1 MRDLSP
7 SLLFDIIAADRSPRT
22 NEEAKSMSKVK
33 LAVIGGSGVYD
44 MEALTDVEERQIT
57 TPFGD
62 PSDHIVVGTLSGKR
76 IAFLPR
82 HGRGHR
88 LTPTEVPYRANIWA
102 LKSLGVERIISIS
115 ACGSMKET
123 YAPRHIVI
131 PDQIYDNTKKRDY
144 SFFGDGLVAH
154 IGIAEPFCPHL
165 RQVLFDAVKRAGGT
179 VHMGGT
185 FITIEGPRFSTRGE
199 SNIYRSWGVDIIGMT
214 AVPEAQL
221 AREAEICY
229 ATMAHVTDYDV
240 WHETE
245 EPVSV
250 EALLATLA
258 ANTELAQNALRGVI
272 AKLAATERDCECGST
287 LAAALITQRDLI
299 PAETK
304 EKLAPLVGKYLDSTL
319 SIRES
324 LKNTKG
330 KGKTGGE

>member
-1 MRDLSP
+1 
-7 SLLFDIIAADRSPRT
+7 
-22 NEEAKSMSKVK
+22 MSEVK

-44 MEALTDVEERQIT
+44 IEALTDIEEHRIS

-62 PSDHIVVGTLSGKR
+62 PSDSIVIGTLSGKR

-115 ACGSMKET
+115 ACGSMKEE
-123 YAPRHIVI
+123 YVPRHIVI
-131 PDQIYDNTKKRDY
+131 PDQIYDNTKRRDY

-154 IGIAEPFCPHL
+154 IGIADPFCPHL
-165 RQVLFDAVKRAGGT
+165 RQVLYEAVKRAGGT

-185 FITIEGPRFSTRGE
+185 FIVIEGPRFSTRGE

-240 WHETE
+240 WHEE
-245 EPVSV
+245 EESV
-250 EALLATLA
+250 NVEMLIANLMANAALSKEAI
-258 ANTELAQNALRGVI
+258 TELVPMLGD
-272 AKLAATERDCECGST
+272 ERPCDCGSAVST
-287 LAAALITQRDLI
+287 AIITNRDVI
-299 PAETK
+299 PRTK
-304 EKLAPLVGKYLDSTL
+304 IEQLGPIVDKYVS
-319 SIRES
+319 
-324 LKNTKG
+324 
-330 KGKTGGE
+330 

>member
-1 MRDLSP
+1 M
-7 SLLFDIIAADRSPRT
+7 
-22 NEEAKSMSKVK
+22 NEVK

-44 MEALTDVEERQIT
+44 MEALTDIEELKVA

-62 PSDHIVVGTLSGKR
+62 PSDSIVIGTLSGTR

-115 ACGSMKET
+115 ACGSMKEK
-123 YAPRHIVI
+123 YEPRHIVI
-131 PDQIYDNTKKRDY
+131 PDQIYDNTKLREL

-154 IGIAEPFCPHL
+154 ISLAEPFCPHL
-165 RQVLFDAVKRAGGT
+165 RPLLFAAAQKAGGT

-199 SNIYRSWGVDIIGMT
+199 STIYRSWGVDIIGMT

-240 WHETE
+240 WHEE
-245 EPVSV
+245 EEAVNV
-250 EALLATLA
+250 EMLIANLMANAALSKRTIAELVPMLAGD
-258 ANTELAQNALRGVI
+258 RPC
-272 AKLAATERDCECGST
+272 DCGS
-287 LAAALITQRDLI
+287 ALSTAFITQRDAI
-299 PAETK
+299 PPQKIEQLGPIA
-304 EKLAPLVGKYLDSTL
+304 AKYF
-319 SIRES
+319 
-324 LKNTKG
+324 
-330 KGKTGGE
+330 GE

>member
-1 MRDLSP
+1 
-7 SLLFDIIAADRSPRT
+7 
-22 NEEAKSMSKVK
+22 MSEVK

-44 MEALTDVEERQIT
+44 IEALTDIEERHIS

-62 PSDHIVVGTLSGKR
+62 PSDTIVIGTLSGKR

-102 LKSLGVERIISIS
+102 LKSLGAERIISIS
-115 ACGSMKET
+115 ACGSMKEK

-131 PDQIYDNTKKRDY
+131 PDQIYDNTKRRDY

-154 IGIAEPFCPHL
+154 IGIADPFCPHL
-165 RQVLFDAVKRAGGT
+165 RQVLYEAVKRAGGT

-185 FITIEGPRFSTRGE
+185 FIVIEGPRFSTRGE

-240 WHETE
+240 WHEE
-245 EPVSV
+245 EESV
-250 EALLATLA
+250 NVEMLIANLMANAALSKA
-258 ANTELAQNALRGVI
+258 AITELVPMLGD
-272 AKLAATERDCECGST
+272 ERPCDCGST
-287 LAAALITQRDLI
+287 VSTAIITSRDVI
-299 PAETK
+299 PETK
-304 EKLAPLVGKYLDSTL
+304 IEQLGPIVAKYVS
-319 SIRES
+319 
-324 LKNTKG
+324 
-330 KGKTGGE
+330 

>member
-1 MRDLSP
+1 
-7 SLLFDIIAADRSPRT
+7 
-22 NEEAKSMSKVK
+22 MSEVK

-44 MEALTDVEERQIT
+44 IEALANVEERHIS

-62 PSDHIVVGTLSGKR
+62 PSDSIVIGTLSGR
-76 IAFLPR
+76 QIAFLPR

-88 LTPTEVPYRANIWA
+88 LMPTEVPYRANIWA

-115 ACGSMKET
+115 ACGSMKEK
-123 YAPRHIVI
+123 YVPRHIVI

-154 IGIAEPFCPHL
+154 IGIADPFCPHL
-165 RQVLFDAVKRAGGT
+165 RQVLYEAVKRAGGT

-185 FITIEGPRFSTRGE
+185 FIVIEGPRFSTRGE

-240 WHETE
+240 WHEE
-245 EPVSV
+245 EESV
-250 EALLATLA
+250 NVEMLIANLMANAALSKEAI
-258 ANTELAQNALRGVI
+258 TELVPMLGD
-272 AKLAATERDCECGST
+272 ERPCDCGSAVST
-287 LAAALITQRDLI
+287 AIITNRDVI
-299 PAETK
+299 PRTK
-304 EKLAPLVGKYLDSTL
+304 IEQLGPIVDKYVS
-319 SIRES
+319 
-324 LKNTKG
+324 
-330 KGKTGGE
+330 